1 MKEIGIF
8 GGLFDPPHI
17 GHLITALDALVE
29 LKLDEIW
36 FLVSFHPPH
45 RKENT
50 PFNKRF
56 EMTRLSVEDF
66 EKFKVSPI
74 EKELNLDK
82 SYSLL
87 VIKKKKKRFR
97 DRGFYFIIGSDQF
110 KRFNEWYKPEE
121 ILKDIKV
128 AVLKRKEEDFNGYP
142 FTNDVIF
149 LHNRCMEISSSEI
162 RKRIREGK
170 EIKFFVRD
178 AVEKYIRKEKLY
190 H

>member
-1 MKEIGIF
+1 MKKTGIF

-17 GHLITALDALVE
+17 GHLITALDALIE
-29 LKLDEIW
+29 LNLDEIW

-45 RKENT
+45 RGENA
-50 PFNKRF
+50 PFDRRY
-56 EMTRLSVEDF
+56 EMTRLSVQDF
-66 EKFKVSPI
+66 RKFKTSPI

-87 VIKKKKKRFR
+87 VIREIKKRFM
-97 DRGFYFIIGSDQF
+97 DRKFYFIIGSDQF

-121 ILKDIKV
+121 VLKEMKV

-142 FTNDVIF
+142 FAKDVIF

-162 RKRIREGK
+162 RKRVKEGK

-178 AVEKYIRKEKLY
+178 AVEEYILREKLY
-190 H
+190 R